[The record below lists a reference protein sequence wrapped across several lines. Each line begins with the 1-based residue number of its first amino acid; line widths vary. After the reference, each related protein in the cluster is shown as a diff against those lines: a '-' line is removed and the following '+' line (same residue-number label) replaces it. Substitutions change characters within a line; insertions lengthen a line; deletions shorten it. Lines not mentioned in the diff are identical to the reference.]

1 MTISTA
7 LKDILVSAVRGS
19 VELEG
24 VTITH
29 SAFPAPIHIT
39 GSIHPGFTGT
49 PESGPAI
56 AYVYMPI
63 RINRASQSGN
73 LAQRFEM
80 TFQDL
85 NTVIA
90 PYIDLIPIDS
100 NERPQ
105 IVIRSFVYN
114 PSGASP
120 LADGPYRLQ
129 AADSA
134 FTPEGFKVTATP
146 RNVNSTGTGRK
157 MTVQRYPM
165 LRGFTK

>member
-1 MTISTA
+1 MSISTD
-7 LKDILVSAVRGS
+7 LKQILVSAVRGR

-24 VTITH
+24 VTISHT
-29 SAFPAPIHIT
+29 AFPTDIHIT
-39 GSIHPGFTGT
+39 GSIHPGFTGM
-49 PESGPAI
+49 PESGPEI
-56 AYVYMPI
+56 QYVYMPI

-90 PYIDLIPIDS
+90 PYIDLIPIS
-100 NERPQ
+100 SSERPQ
-105 IVIRSFVYN
+105 ITIRSFVYE
-114 PSGASP
+114 PTGVSA

-129 AADSA
+129 ATDSA
-134 FTPEGFKVTATP
+134 FTPDGFKVTATP

-157 MTVQRYPM
+157 MTVQRFPM
-165 LRGFTK
+165 LRGFTR